1 VTRRNDNI
9 GGNIQ
14 TSSGGATFATAPES
28 AAIVPFR
35 SSERSDDSSAGDAR
49 LALEVPATL
58 VDALAARAAEIIAEQ
73 NAGFLDV
80 KGAAEFLGGWS
91 QKRIYNLVERRAIP
105 FYKPQ
110 GRLLFDP
117 HELREWVMEAGH
129 GRR

>member
-1 VTRRNDNI
+1 M
-9 GGNIQ
+9 
-14 TSSGGATFATAPES
+14 FATAPEG

-35 SSERSDDSSAGDAR
+35 SSARSDDAPAGDAR

-80 KGAAEFLGGWS
+80 KGAAAFLGGWS
-91 QKRIYNLVERRAIP
+91 PKRIYNLVERGTIP
-105 FYKPQ
+105 FYKPH

-117 HELREWVMEAGH
+117 RELREWVLED
-129 GRR
+129 GRVGR